1 MCFVLAALTIFI
13 RDYQF
18 VISKSTAQTPTSG
31 GLWTATRVA
40 KQSYTRIFGGSHARP
55 ILCDASKWRRCTT
68 TWYYRGIAYRLGLL
82 DL

>member
-31 GLWTATRVA
+31 GLWTATGVA
-40 KQSYTRIFGGSHARP
+40 KQFYARI
-55 ILCDASKWRRCTT
+55 
-68 TWYYRGIAYRLGLL
+68 
-82 DL
+82 